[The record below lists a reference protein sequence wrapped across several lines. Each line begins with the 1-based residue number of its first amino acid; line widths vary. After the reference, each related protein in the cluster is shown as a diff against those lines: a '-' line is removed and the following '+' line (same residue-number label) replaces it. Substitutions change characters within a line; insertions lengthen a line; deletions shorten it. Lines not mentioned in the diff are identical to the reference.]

1 MYGIGWE
8 GKLVLLLQY
17 FGHVLYVRENRR
29 KGGKEERRKGGKEGN
44 ERFASE
50 GLEGDRRGEGDV
62 VMYLAIKVSRR
73 IE

>member
-1 MYGIGWE
+1 ML
-8 GKLVLLLQY
+8 GKI
-17 FGHVLYVRENRR
+17 E
-29 KGGKEERRKGGKEGN
+29 GKEERRKGGKEGN